1 LSVQL
6 NQEDITMTTATQIPG
21 YVAGT
26 WTIDPVHSD
35 IAFVV
40 RHFGVSKVRGR
51 FNTVSGTITTGEQP
65 TQSAVTATIEAAS
78 VDTGNDQRDI
88 HVRSADFLEV
98 EKYETLT
105 FTSTAVRID
114 GEDVEIDGDL
124 TVHGVTKPI
133 TLTGE
138 LGGFADSPHG
148 TVLGVS
154 VDTEIKRS
162 DFGVGSA
169 LPGAVV
175 SEKIKIELSIEAGLA
190 S

>member
-1 LSVQL
+1 
-6 NQEDITMTTATQIPG
+6 MTTATQIPG
-21 YVAGT
+21 YVVGT

-51 FNTVSGTITTGEQP
+51 FNTVSGAIVTGEEP
-65 TQSAVTATIEAAS
+65 ARSSVTATIQAAG
-78 VDTGNDQRDI
+78 VDTGNEQRDNHI
-88 HVRSADFLEV
+88 RSADFLHV
-98 EKYETLT
+98 EEHEQLT

-124 TVHGVTKPI
+124 TLHGVTQPV

-154 VDTEIKRS
+154 AATEIKRS
-162 DFGVGSA
+162 DFGVG
-169 LPGAVV
+169 PGIPVAVV
-175 SEKIKIELSIEAGLA
+175 SEKVKIELSVEAVLNV
-190 S
+190 

>member
-1 LSVQL
+1 
-6 NQEDITMTTATQIPG
+6 MTTATQIPG

-26 WTIDPVHSD
+26 WTIDPAHSD

-51 FNTVSGTITTGEQP
+51 FNTVSGTIVTGEQP
-65 TQSAVTATIEAAS
+65 SESTVTATIEATS
-78 VDTGNDQRDI
+78 VYTGNDQRDNHI
-88 HVRSADFLEV
+88 RSADFLEV
-98 EKYETLT
+98 DKYETLT
-105 FTSTAVRID
+105 FTSTAVRVD

-124 TVHGVTKPI
+124 TVHGVTKPV

-148 TVLGVS
+148 IVVGVS
-154 VDTEIKRS
+154 ADTEIKRS
-162 DFGVGSA
+162 DFNVGGA
-169 LPGAVV
+169 LPTAVV
-175 SEKIKIELSIEAGLA
+175 SEKIKIELSIEAGLN

>member
-1 LSVQL
+1 M
-6 NQEDITMTTATQIPG
+6 EDGKMTTATQIPG
-21 YVAGT
+21 YVVGT

-40 RHFGVSKVRGR
+40 RHFSVSKVRGR
-51 FNTVSGTITTGEQP
+51 FNAVSGVIVTGEEP
-65 TQSAVTATIEAAS
+65 DRSSVTATIQAAS
-78 VDTGNDQRDI
+78 VDTGNEQRDN
-88 HVRSADFLEV
+88 HVRSADFLHADEH
-98 EKYETLT
+98 EQLA

-114 GEDVEIDGDL
+114 GEDVEIDGEL
-124 TVHGVTKPI
+124 TLHGVTKAV

-154 VDTEIKRS
+154 AATEIKRS
-162 DFGVGSA
+162 DFGVGPSIPA
-169 LPGAVV
+169 AVV
-175 SEKIKIELSIEAGLA
+175 SEKVKIELSVEATLN

>member
-1 LSVQL
+1 
-6 NQEDITMTTATQIPG
+6 MTTATQLPG
-21 YVAGT
+21 YVVGT

-40 RHFGVSKVRGR
+40 RHFSVSKVRGR
-51 FNTVSGTITTGEQP
+51 FNAMSGTIVTGQEP
-65 TQSAVTATIEAAS
+65 TESSVTATIQAGS
-78 VDTGNDQRDI
+78 VDTGNEQRDGHI
-88 HVRSADFLEV
+88 RSADFLHV
-98 EKYETLT
+98 EEHGTLA

-124 TVHGVTKPI
+124 TIHGVTKPV

-154 VDTEIKRS
+154 VATEIKRS
-162 DFGVGSA
+162 DFGVGTT
-169 LPGAVV
+169 LPAAVV
-175 SEKIKIELSIEAGLA
+175 SEKIRIELSIEAGLNA
-190 S
+190 